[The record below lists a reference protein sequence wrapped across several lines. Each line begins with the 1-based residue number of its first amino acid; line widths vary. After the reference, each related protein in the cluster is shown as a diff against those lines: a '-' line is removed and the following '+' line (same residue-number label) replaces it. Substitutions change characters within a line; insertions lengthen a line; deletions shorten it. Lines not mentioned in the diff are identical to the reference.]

1 MRRLLKGYEVGE
13 PFFVRNM
20 VIGPIL
26 ANHGDGISFT
36 LLENAIEN
44 KDARILDR
52 GRVDTVE
59 LSYRGN
65 NPLLL
70 IEGEEI
76 LGALQN
82 RVISTSVYIREPEPV
97 YLPVVCVEEGRW
109 SGGVEFKESE
119 TVAYPTL
126 RAILA
131 SSIYESLRYVGD
143 FHADQNKVWDS
154 VKKTLETFS
163 VSSMTYSMHDAF
175 ETLEQDISSYMEY
188 IEDTGD
194 GMAGFIAIA
203 GGRLMGIDLFGST
216 NLFKIAH
223 KKVIRGYILE
233 ALSRRNEPTPA
244 IKRSSLTKFWE
255 SLTRKKFEK
264 YPAVAE
270 GTEFRFRRN
279 GLVARS
285 LIVDQKLVHLSVFP
299 TNGTPIPDSLG
310 G

>member
-1 MRRLLKGYEVGE
+1 MRRFLKDFEVGE

-20 VIGPIL
+20 VLGPIL

-36 LLENAIEN
+36 ILENAIEN
-44 KDARILDR
+44 KDARVLDR

-65 NPLLL
+65 TPLLL

-109 SGGVEFKESE
+109 SGGAEFKDSK

-126 RAILA
+126 RSILA
-131 SSIYESLRYVGD
+131 SSIYESLKYVGD
-143 FHADQNKVWDS
+143 FHADQNKVWES
-154 VKKTLETFS
+154 VKRTLETFS
-163 VSSMTYSMHDAF
+163 VNSMTYSMHDAF
-175 ETLEQDISSYMEY
+175 ETLEQDISSYMDY

-194 GMAGFIAIA
+194 LMAGFIAIA
-203 GGRLMGIDLFGST
+203 GSRLMGIDLFGSPQI
-216 NLFKIAH
+216 FKTVH

-233 ALSRRNEPTPA
+233 ALTRRHEPTQA
-244 IKRSSLTKFWE
+244 IKHDSLVRFWRSI
-255 SLTRKKFEK
+255 TRKRFEQ

-285 LIVDQKLVHLSVFP
+285 LVVDEKLVHLSVFP
-299 TNGTPIPDSLG
+299 TNGATIADLLG